1 MFPMESKQAW
11 WLGGRPKHLLAG
23 FAALQK
29 KLPAKLKPIG
39 DERVKSLGRTL
50 KLKLAL
56 LVLFYFS
63 FVTTGFSWL
72 AQFWDRLDAV
82 KPAMDA
88 IAEIASTF
96 SVVLLVALLVVS
108 RHASI
113 LEMDLLLLGTHA
125 KTG

>member
-1 MFPMESKQAW
+1 MFPLESKRAW

-23 FAALQK
+23 FAALQQ
-29 KLPAKLKPIG
+29 KLPAKLKPVG
-39 DERVKSLGRTL
+39 DARIKSLGRTL
-50 KLKLAL
+50 RVKLVL
-56 LVLFYFS
+56 LILFYFS

-72 AQFWDRLDAV
+72 AQLWDKLDAV

-113 LEMDLLLLGTHA
+113 LEMDLLLLSAHA

>member
-1 MFPMESKQAW
+1 MESKRAW

-23 FAALQK
+23 FASLES
-29 KLPAKLKPIG
+29 KLPAKLKPVAA
-39 DERVKSLGRTL
+39 DRVKSLGHTL
-50 KLKLAL
+50 KLKLVL

-72 AQFWDRLDAV
+72 AQYWDKLDAV

-96 SVVLLVALLVVS
+96 SVIVLVGLLVVS
-108 RHASI
+108 RHAGI
-113 LEMDLLLLGTHA
+113 LEMDLLLLSANA

>member
-1 MFPMESKQAW
+1 
-11 WLGGRPKHLLAG
+11 L
-23 FAALQK
+23 
-29 KLPAKLKPIG
+29 I
-39 DERVKSLGRTL
+39 
-50 KLKLAL
+50 
-56 LVLFYFS
+56 LFYFS

-72 AQFWDRLDAV
+72 AQLWDKLDAV

-113 LEMDLLLLGTHA
+113 LEMDLLLLSAHA